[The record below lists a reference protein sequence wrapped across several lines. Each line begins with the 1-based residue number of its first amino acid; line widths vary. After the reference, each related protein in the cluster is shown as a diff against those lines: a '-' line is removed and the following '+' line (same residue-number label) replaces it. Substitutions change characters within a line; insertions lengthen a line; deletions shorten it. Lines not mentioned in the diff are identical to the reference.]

1 MATKIKRG
9 TKTGRR
15 IPDGKRMT
23 FVGGKAKMDDGS
35 LPLKTTE
42 VENKE

>member
-15 IPDGKRMT
+15 IPDGKRIT
-23 FVGGKAKMDDGS
+23 FVGGKAKTDAGR
-35 LPLKTTE
+35 LPFKTTE
-42 VENKE
+42 KE